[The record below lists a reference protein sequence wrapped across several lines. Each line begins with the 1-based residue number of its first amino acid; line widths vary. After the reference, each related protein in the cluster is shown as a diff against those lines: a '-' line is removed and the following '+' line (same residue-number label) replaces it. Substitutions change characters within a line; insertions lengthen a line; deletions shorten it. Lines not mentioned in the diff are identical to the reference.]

1 MAEAQAREEARRR
14 EEEERA
20 RRAAKQANWALA
32 VAPSSAAG
40 PAKSL
45 AEIQAEE
52 ARVERE
58 RQERERSQRLKE
70 SGLTAQSGG
79 SWKMSSGGGGGGG
92 TSWAG
97 KIAANAGNSSPAV
110 NRVNPPGVGGAS
122 PWSNSVNGT
131 R

>member
-1 MAEAQAREEARRR
+1 MAEAQEREEARRR

-32 VAPSSAAG
+32 AAPSVISG

-58 RQERERSQRLKE
+58 KQERERSQRLKE
-70 SGLTAQSGG
+70 SGGLAAAATQGG
-79 SWKMSSGGGGGGG
+79 WKTGGGGGG

-97 KIAANAGNSSPAV
+97 KIAANAGTSSPAV
-110 NRVNPPGVGGAS
+110 NRVNPPGGGGN
-122 PWSNSVNGT
+122 PWSSVNGS